1 MIKLDKQLQIIA
13 CNSSIQFGGL
23 NLLFFGDFLQFPA
36 VSHLDL
42 YISDSKLHTHSH
54 DLWRSLNAVIILDQQ
69 IHQVEDPS
77 YTILL
82 HHLHIQ
88 QSLKSD
94 ITLLNSHIDA
104 PLPSGCT
111 SLVVT

>member
-42 YISDSKLHTHSH
+42 YISDSKLHTHGH

-69 IHQVEDPS
+69 MHQAEDPS
-77 YTILL
+77 YTTLL
-82 HHLHIQ
+82 HRLHI
-88 QSLKSD
+88 
-94 ITLLNSHIDA
+94 
-104 PLPSGCT
+104 
-111 SLVVT
+111 

>member
-23 NLLFFGDFLQFPA
+23 NLLFFSDFLQFPT

-54 DLWRSLNAVIILDQQ
+54 YL
-69 IHQVEDPS
+69 
-77 YTILL
+77 
-82 HHLHIQ
+82 
-88 QSLKSD
+88 
-94 ITLLNSHIDA
+94 
-104 PLPSGCT
+104 
-111 SLVVT
+111 